1 MAVSPCISKAD
12 PKGRELVRHGT
23 LLFPA
28 ACYHDDLT
36 RDTIPWHWRRELE
49 AGIVTEGPAVAGT
62 ERFILERG
70 TGFSSP
76 PASCTRS

>member
-36 RDTIPWHWRRELE
+36 RD
-49 AGIVTEGPAVAGT
+49 PAVAGT